1 MKYVKCITAT
11 VTAFALSLSLFTTI
25 YAESGDT
32 ASIGIQQTEIS
43 EKLPIFDKLLQK
55 IPIDKDS
62 IPALLDIDRLK
73 SQGFISR
80 LKSEEKSMCEIV
92 LEKDDGTK
100 ALYLFDSPVKYIDED
115 GNTIDKSN
123 KAVRKGSTFK
133 SKSNDIDVILPA
145 VLSSGIIFNDDELK
159 IIMRPMKTANIGRI
173 MSVGMINN
181 EDSVLYK
188 DVFDKY
194 TDIEYTY
201 NYDGVKED
209 IILEK
214 YNDKNTFD
222 FEVTTG
228 GLTLYEDKGTL
239 LLSDASGK
247 VKASLGEVVVSSG
260 DNKNNTFG
268 NFEITEK
275 VKNNSYIVTVSVDK
289 EYLTSPDTV
298 YPVRIDPTI
307 KSTSTDVGIEDLQ
320 VFKGTDGSGDNETSA
335 GKSGVSRVGW
345 SDWGTCR
352 TLMKFTGLNFSG
364 KQITQSSQITEAYVE
379 MRDLMCQGGTAVPIV
394 CSQFTGNAWSE
405 SDIKTWNQLN
415 ADSTGTSSAIV
426 GVTYGNGNSPTN
438 RSDKE
443 HWYRWDITKIVKQW
457 VGNGTYRNR
466 GVVFKT
472 FNSFLEDSPG
482 YSQCMKTF
490 GSMQG
495 DSRYKPYFCIEYC
508 AIPVS
513 SISISKTSATLNVE
527 QSTQLSATV
536 YPSNATN
543 KTVKWSSSDTAVA
556 TVDSTGKVTAKRAGK
571 ATITAKSYDGN
582 CKSSCNVIVKQ
593 VLTYPDTIITDT
605 ATKNKII
612 LLKTLKDS
620 NAIAYIHGDINLT
633 TKYMIDEEL
642 DNELNIARADYIVSG
657 NNATSE
663 YAYQVLGGDKNS
675 AVPSSFSRTLRLNS
689 TGLDVIVVQRALEV
703 LGYYEPLEG
712 YNYGTF
718 DVETL
723 EAASS
728 YSCLLSNV
736 NGELV
741 FDNLSFNVLFQAANM
756 NNVTIKNMTAL
767 NQSRATHDE
776 VVMWTAAKVGGTT
789 DRNSNRIAQ
798 GGINYKDKEKKI
810 RYDGYADILKDIPTS
825 GTFLW
830 EVKPDKTRYYSGQA
844 IGLNQIQ
851 RYLNAGNNPNI
862 QQNFTKPL
870 MCGYYIEP
878 YSFISSDGYYIDVR
892 SPTEYGNGRALIL
905 YYKNTTKGDH
915 NYSIE
920 TSAKKVEAKDYEYK
934 ITYNYSYSNEV
945 LGSVLV
951 MGVVIVGGVVCVALA
966 PATGG
971 ASMIV
976 PLAGCV

>member
-1 MKYVKCITAT
+1 MKHVKCITAT

-100 ALYLFDSPVKYIDED
+100 ALYLFDSPIKYIDED

-123 KAVRKGSTFK
+123 KAVRNGSAFK
-133 SKSNDIDVILPA
+133 CKSNDIDVILPA

-173 MSVGMINN
+173 MSVGMIND

-188 DVFDKY
+188 DVFYKY

-209 IILEK
+209 IIIEK

-275 VKNNSYIVTVSVDK
+275 VKNNSYIVTVSGDK
-289 EYLTSPDTV
+289 EYLKSPDTV

-352 TLMKFTGLNFSG
+352 TLMKFTGLNFSR

-482 YSQCMKTF
+482 YSQ
-490 GSMQG
+490 
-495 DSRYKPYFCIEYC
+495 
-508 AIPVS
+508 
-513 SISISKTSATLNVE
+513 
-527 QSTQLSATV
+527 
-536 YPSNATN
+536 
-543 KTVKWSSSDTAVA
+543 
-556 TVDSTGKVTAKRAGK
+556 
-571 ATITAKSYDGN
+571 
-582 CKSSCNVIVKQ
+582 
-593 VLTYPDTIITDT
+593 
-605 ATKNKII
+605 
-612 LLKTLKDS
+612 
-620 NAIAYIHGDINLT
+620 
-633 TKYMIDEEL
+633 
-642 DNELNIARADYIVSG
+642 
-657 NNATSE
+657 
-663 YAYQVLGGDKNS
+663 
-675 AVPSSFSRTLRLNS
+675 
-689 TGLDVIVVQRALEV
+689 
-703 LGYYEPLEG
+703 
-712 YNYGTF
+712 
-718 DVETL
+718 
-723 EAASS
+723 
-728 YSCLLSNV
+728 
-736 NGELV
+736 
-741 FDNLSFNVLFQAANM
+741 
-756 NNVTIKNMTAL
+756 
-767 NQSRATHDE
+767 
-776 VVMWTAAKVGGTT
+776 
-789 DRNSNRIAQ
+789 
-798 GGINYKDKEKKI
+798 
-810 RYDGYADILKDIPTS
+810 
-825 GTFLW
+825 
-830 EVKPDKTRYYSGQA
+830 
-844 IGLNQIQ
+844 
-851 RYLNAGNNPNI
+851 
-862 QQNFTKPL
+862 
-870 MCGYYIEP
+870 
-878 YSFISSDGYYIDVR
+878 
-892 SPTEYGNGRALIL
+892 
-905 YYKNTTKGDH
+905 
-915 NYSIE
+915 
-920 TSAKKVEAKDYEYK
+920 
-934 ITYNYSYSNEV
+934 
-945 LGSVLV
+945 
-951 MGVVIVGGVVCVALA
+951 
-966 PATGG
+966 
-971 ASMIV
+971 
-976 PLAGCV
+976 